1 MRHLLRPRV
10 ALAMFALIF
19 ATPALAQV
27 GLHSAA
33 ETPGL
38 RLMNDTEFDQFLKRL
53 DADIVAWEG
62 RLKRFHVQSL
72 GAEPLEE
79 KVLRS
84 TRTVSMRAIENTR
97 NDIQALTRQQ
107 TLKLDLMLLVDLNG
121 LARSLDRLGSD
132 LTNPL
137 TVHEPA
143 AARKSLSWAREVLA
157 MDTGLTAYVGAIQQ
171 HALALAGVLDAAVER
186 AELDTPRQSQNK

>member
-1 MRHLLRPRV
+1 
-10 ALAMFALIF
+10 MFALVF

-27 GLHSAA
+27 GLHPAA
-33 ETPGL
+33 EAPGL
-38 RLMNDTEFDQFLKRL
+38 RLMNDTEFNQFLKRL
-53 DADIVAWEG
+53 DADIVAWQG
-62 RLKRFHVQSL
+62 HLKRFHLQSL
-72 GAEPLEE
+72 GADPLEE
-79 KVLRS
+79 KALRS
-84 TRTVSMRAIENTR
+84 TYMVSMRALENTR

-107 TLKLDLMLLVDLNG
+107 TLKRDLMLMVDLNG
-121 LARSLDRLGSD
+121 LARSLDRLTSD

-157 MDTGLTAYVGAIQQ
+157 MDMGLAAYVGAIQQ

-186 AELDTPRQSQNK
+186 AELDAPQQSQNK